1 MTMEG
6 TTNKGLALMALVIAA
21 AAFSWMQ
28 AQSNPDVT
36 MLLVLGGAIGG
47 FVTAIVTIFN
57 PKAAPI
63 SGPIYAILEG
73 IALGAFSSIF
83 EGRYQG
89 IVMAAVVLTLGL
101 LLIMFL
107 LYRARVVR
115 ATPKLTKVVMAATGA
130 IALAYV
136 ISIVAGMFGAFDI
149 FGLQS
154 GSPVGILISLV
165 IIGVACFNFIL
176 DFDLIERGVDQ
187 GVPKYMEWYCAFGVL
202 VTLVWLYL
210 EMLRLLANL
219 QRRD

>member
-1 MTMEG
+1 
-6 TTNKGLALMALVIAA
+6 
-21 AAFSWMQ
+21 
-28 AQSNPDVT
+28 
-36 MLLVLGGAIGG
+36 
-47 FVTAIVTIFN
+47 
-57 PKAAPI
+57 
-63 SGPIYAILEG
+63 
-73 IALGAFSSIF
+73 
-83 EGRYQG
+83 
-89 IVMAAVVLTLGL
+89 MAAVVLTLGL

-115 ATPKLTKVVMAATGA
+115 ATPKLTQVVMAATGA